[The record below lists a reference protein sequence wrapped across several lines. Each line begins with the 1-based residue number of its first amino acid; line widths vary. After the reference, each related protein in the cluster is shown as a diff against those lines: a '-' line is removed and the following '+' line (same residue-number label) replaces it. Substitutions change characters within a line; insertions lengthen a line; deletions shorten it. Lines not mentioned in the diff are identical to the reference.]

1 MPDNIL
7 EIQDLTMEFPGV
19 LALENVGFKLQKG
32 EVHGLIGENGAGKS
46 TLIKILSGVYQ
57 PTRGKILLDG
67 QEVSFQNPI
76 DSIKKGISTI
86 YQELNLI
93 PTLSIAENIFLN
105 KLPLNNLKV
114 VKWKELYSRSSE
126 LLSEVGLDIDPKIK
140 VSSLKVAHQQLIEIA
155 KALSMNSRILVM
167 DEPTSALSGDEIEKL
182 FEIIKKLK
190 QKDVSIIFISH
201 KLQEVLQVTDSITV
215 LRDGRKTGSVLT
227 SEAKQDDLI
236 KWMVGREVSNLFP
249 KFEAKIGETVLEVKN
264 LTSLK
269 NGFKD
274 VSFSLKQGEILG
286 LFGLVGA
293 KRTELVRALFG
304 ADRIDSG
311 EIYLNGKLI
320 KNSNTEFMSSK
331 GMGMVP
337 EDRKYSGIF
346 PILSVGQ
353 NISIASL
360 NQFSK
365 LSLINKLKERKSIR
379 YIIDKLN
386 IKTPSID
393 RHILYLSGGNQQ
405 KVIISRWLIKDD
417 IKVLIMDE
425 PTRGIDV
432 GAKSEVHKIISDLA
446 GKGIGI
452 IMVSSELPEILGMS
466 DRIAVMRDGRIA
478 GIFTRQEATQED
490 LLKAAILI

>member
-1 MPDNIL
+1 MPDDIL

-19 LALENVGFKLQKG
+19 VALENVDFKLLKG

-86 YQELNLI
+86 FQELNLI

-105 KLPLNNLKV
+105 KLPLNNLKI
-114 VKWKELYSRSSE
+114 VKWKELYNKSSE
-126 LLSEVGLDIDPKIK
+126 LLSEVGLDVDPKIK

-155 KALSMNSRILVM
+155 KAISMNSRILIM
-167 DEPTSALSGDEIEKL
+167 DEPTSALSGEEINKL

-201 KLQEVLQVTDSITV
+201 KLQEVSQITDNITV

-227 SEAKQDDLI
+227 REAKQDVLI

-249 KFEAKIGETVLEVKN
+249 KSEVKIGEIVLEVKN
-264 LTSLK
+264 LTSLA

-274 VSFSLKQGEILG
+274 VSFFLKKGEILG
-286 LFGLVGA
+286 LFGLIGA

-304 ADRIDSG
+304 ADRTDSG
-311 EIYLNGKLI
+311 EIYLDGKLI
-320 KNSNTEFMSSK
+320 KNSNTESMSNK

-365 LSLINKLKERKSIR
+365 LSFINRLKERKSIR

-386 IKTPSID
+386 IKTPSIE
-393 RHILYLSGGNQQ
+393 RQILYLSGGNQQ

-478 GIFTRQEATQED
+478 GIFTRQGATQED

>member
-1 MPDNIL
+1 M
-7 EIQDLTMEFPGV
+7 
-19 LALENVGFKLQKG
+19 
-32 EVHGLIGENGAGKS
+32 
-46 TLIKILSGVYQ
+46 
-57 PTRGKILLDG
+57 
-67 QEVSFQNPI
+67 
-76 DSIKKGISTI
+76 
-86 YQELNLI
+86 
-93 PTLSIAENIFLN
+93 
-105 KLPLNNLKV
+105 
-114 VKWKELYSRSSE
+114 
-126 LLSEVGLDIDPKIK
+126 
-140 VSSLKVAHQQLIEIA
+140 
-155 KALSMNSRILVM
+155 
-167 DEPTSALSGDEIEKL
+167 
-182 FEIIKKLK
+182 
-190 QKDVSIIFISH
+190 
-201 KLQEVLQVTDSITV
+201 

-227 SEAKQDDLI
+227 REAKQDVLI

-249 KFEAKIGETVLEVKN
+249 KSEVKIGEIVLEVKN
-264 LTSLK
+264 LTSLA

-274 VSFSLKQGEILG
+274 VSFFLKKGEILG
-286 LFGLVGA
+286 LFGLIGA

-304 ADRIDSG
+304 ADRTDSG
-311 EIYLNGKLI
+311 EIYLDGKLI
-320 KNSNTEFMSSK
+320 KNSNTESMSNK

-365 LSLINKLKERKSIR
+365 LSFINRLKERKSIR

-386 IKTPSID
+386 IKTPSIE
-393 RHILYLSGGNQQ
+393 RQILYLSGGNQQ

-478 GIFTRQEATQED
+478 GIFTRQGATQED